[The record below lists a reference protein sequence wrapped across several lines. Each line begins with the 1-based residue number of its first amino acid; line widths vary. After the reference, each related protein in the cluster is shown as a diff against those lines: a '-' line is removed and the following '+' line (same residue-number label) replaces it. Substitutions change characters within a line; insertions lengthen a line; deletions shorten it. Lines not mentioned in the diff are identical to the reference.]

1 MTDAAR
7 DAQVAATGPASGP
20 VRRPGG
26 AARWVAGLVRASH
39 PGPTVV
45 VTGIA
50 ATLAAGA
57 GAPPG
62 RAALAAAAVLA
73 GQLSIG
79 WSNDWLDAARDHA
92 VGRTS
97 KPVVQGLVTAPA
109 LRAAALAAALACA
122 VLSFATG
129 LLPGLV
135 HALAVASGWAY
146 NHPLKRTAWSFVPYT
161 VSFALLPVFLVTV
174 QPGARPAWWAVVT
187 GGLLGAGAHVA
198 NVLPDLDDDAATG
211 VRGLPHRLGRR
222 ASSVLAPAL
231 LVAAV
236 LVVVLAPGQRA
247 PGVLTAAGV
256 AVVLALAAGVVG
268 VTRPASRL
276 PFRLTMGVAA
286 VCVGLLLAAGSRMV
300 VT

>member
-7 DAQVAATGPASGP
+7 EATAPAAVGVA
-20 VRRPGG
+20 RR
-26 AARWVAGLVRASH
+26 VEGLVRASH
-39 PGPTVV
+39 PAPTVV
-45 VTGIA
+45 VTAIA

-57 GAPPG
+57 GASPA

-79 WSNDWLDAARDHA
+79 WSNDWLDADRDVA

-97 KPVVQGLVTAPA
+97 KPVVQGLVTART
-109 LRAAALAAALACA
+109 LRRAALLAALACA
-122 VLSFATG
+122 ALSFATG
-129 LLPGLV
+129 VLPGLV
-135 HALAVASGWAY
+135 HVVAVASGWSY

-236 LVVVLAPGQRA
+236 LVVVLAPGQRSPA
-247 PGVLTAAGV
+247 PLVAAGT
-256 AVVLALAAGVVG
+256 AVVLAVTAGALG
-268 VTRPASRL
+268 ATRPTSRL
-276 PFRLTMGVAA
+276 PFRLTMAVAA
-286 VCVGLLLAAGSRMV
+286 LCVGLLLAAGSRMV